1 MAEPPRERPA
11 ILPKVS
17 YADPAAAL
25 EWLVRVFG
33 FTETFRMAA
42 PDGAINIAG
51 VSTPGGGS
59 LLVSGMPSLE
69 LMRSRFPQLRDPVDA
84 GWPNR
89 TYAITVMVPDVDAH
103 FARAVAEGATVTQR
117 PTDQPW
123 GLRDYEVVDLDDR
136 WWNFSQELN
145 AVEPEDWGATRSGGS
160 PPDAP
165 PPGGSG

>member
-17 YADPAAAL
+17 YPDPAAAL

-33 FTETFRMAA
+33 FTGTFRMSA
-42 PDGAINIAG
+42 PDGTSNIAG

-59 LLVSGMPSLE
+59 LLVSGMPNLE
-69 LMRSRFPQLRDPVDA
+69 PMRARFPQLRDRVDA

-89 TYAITVMVPDVDAH
+89 AYSITVMVPDVDAH
-103 FARAVAEGATVTQR
+103 FDRSVAEGAVITQR

-123 GLRDYEVVDLDDR
+123 VEIDDEVVDLDDR
-136 WWNFSQELN
+136 WWNFSQELT
-145 AVEPEDWGATRSGGS
+145 AVELEDWGAAASSASPGETR
-160 PPDAP
+160 
-165 PPGGSG
+165 PGGSG